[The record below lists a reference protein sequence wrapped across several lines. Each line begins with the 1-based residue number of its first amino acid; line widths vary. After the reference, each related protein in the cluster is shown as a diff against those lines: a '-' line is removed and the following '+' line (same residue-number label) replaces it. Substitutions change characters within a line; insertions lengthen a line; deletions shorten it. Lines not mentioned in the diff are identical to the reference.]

1 MQINNEARRGGTDRQ
16 TDRHTHTHKNDYRN
30 PPAHALRV
38 NYSPPLLVRPVL
50 QHIKFHF
57 LSHRSIQIA
66 SDFFKVHYDFI
77 KLLQVEWHPDTPG
90 VLIFLTSDNVLRLVN
105 LANPDFAFLTIPL
118 LSGSA
123 SDISLK
129 DPMVNF
135 SLLSGTAFVLQD
147 SGDVFKVPLVSQ
159 ATSPSALGMHPPAE
173 DNYGSDATSL
183 LVLPTNP
190 PALVIANGNGVL
202 HHCVYLDSGEVC
214 HKTIDT

>member
-1 MQINNEARRGGTDRQ
+1 M
-16 TDRHTHTHKNDYRN
+16 
-30 PPAHALRV
+30 
-38 NYSPPLLVRPVL
+38 
-50 QHIKFHF
+50 
-57 LSHRSIQIA
+57 
-66 SDFFKVHYDFI
+66 HYDFI

-90 VLIFLTSDNVLRLVN
+90 VLIFLSSDNVLRLIN

-123 SDISLK
+123 SEISLK

-135 SLLSGTAFVLQD
+135 TLLSNTAFVLQD
-147 SGDVFKVPLVSQ
+147 NGDVFKVPLVSK
-159 ATSPSALGMHPPAE
+159 ATFPTALGMHPPAE

-202 HHCVYLDSGEVC
+202 HHCVYLDSGEVRQQNQSLNC
-214 HKTIDT
+214 SKCQSQYFSASGYHAGQPPPYKLSYALVSIFFLYYIILACAKDA

>member
-1 MQINNEARRGGTDRQ
+1 M
-16 TDRHTHTHKNDYRN
+16 
-30 PPAHALRV
+30 LFF
-38 NYSPPLLVRPVL
+38 SLPLTVRPEI
-50 QHIKFHF
+50 QQWMFDF
-57 LSHRSIQIA
+57 LSCRSIQIA
-66 SDFFKVHYDFI
+66 SDFFKVHCDFI

-90 VLIFLTSDNVLRLVN
+90 VLIFLTSDNILRLVN

-123 SDISLK
+123 SEISLK

-135 SLLSGTAFVLQD
+135 TLLSNTAFVLQD
-147 SGDVFKVPLVSQ
+147 NGDVFKVPLVSK
-159 ATSPSALGMHPPAE
+159 ATFPSALGMHPPAE

-202 HHCVYLDSGEVC
+202 LHCVYLDSGEVRQQ
-214 HKTIDT
+214 KQ